1 MMDEVYSLKLKTGKI
16 RNAVLLKNDLLKE
29 RVWKLRIDSS
39 IVFDGEVKEAIQ
51 LDSVLSYLFLY
62 MNI

>member
-1 MMDEVYSLKLKTGKI
+1 MMDEVYRLKLKTGKI

-29 RVWKLRIDSS
+29 RVWKLRTDSS
-39 IVFDGEVKEAIQ
+39 IVFDGEVKEAIK